1 MKGPRRP
8 TLKELL
14 HVPDPPWLT
23 ASVSWYD
30 GTIRTLEL
38 ASQTAVWYHHGKPP
52 VPIRWVLIRDPQGE
66 LDTQALLCT
75 DETVAPTQILE
86 WFVLRWQL
94 EVTCQEARA
103 HLGVETQRQWS
114 DRAIARTTPAL
125 FGLFSVVTLAA
136 DILIGQQGGMAPRTA
151 AWYDKTSPSFADAI
165 ALVRRHLWVQ
175 QGTFMPSEREHE
187 SIKVPRL
194 LYHRMLDTLA
204 YAA

>member
-1 MKGPRRP
+1 MAHNLARWAARIGLGEQVVTTK
-8 TLKELL
+8 TLPPAAVLL
-14 HVPDPPWLT
+14 PGRAPHP
-23 ASVSWYD
+23 ASS
-30 GTIRTLEL
+30 GTL
-38 ASQTAVWYHHGKPP
+38 AALG
-52 VPIRWVLIRDPQGE
+52 GE
-66 LDTQALLCT
+66 VHRALALL
-75 DETVAPTQILE
+75 
-86 WFVLRWQL
+86 
-94 EVTCQEARA
+94 
-103 HLGVETQRQWS
+103 QRQWS
-114 DRAIARTTPAL
+114 ERAIARTTPAL

-136 DILIGQQGGMAPRTA
+136 DILIGQRGGMAPRTA